1 MQANTMELTRTVR
14 SMRAQMAEWTV
25 ILDRMERELED
36 HQTSGHST
44 VMCPSSTAAE
54 FGYEFMGQSFSAHD
68 GADVLLSILRLF
80 AKQAPEFPER
90 FRRAVEPL
98 GRTRPYVAR
107 SPESVYPGK
116 PRLRKFTKVFAPG
129 WYIGT
134 NESNDKKVEL
144 VRTACQTFGV
154 RFGRD
159 LKVRM

>member
-1 MQANTMELTRTVR
+1 
-14 SMRAQMAEWTV
+14 MRVQMAEWTV

-68 GADVLLSILRLF
+68 GADVLLLILRLF

-98 GRTRPYVAR
+98 GRTRPYKELYGPGYLVVAIQF
-107 SPESVYPGK
+107 P
-116 PRLRKFTKVFAPG
+116 F
-129 WYIGT
+129 
-134 NESNDKKVEL
+134 
-144 VRTACQTFGV
+144 
-154 RFGRD
+154 FGRYAFDWIQKEWQSSPSTD
-159 LKVRM
+159 LGCFRSIYLTVPHLNDYALIRWPPPSNA

>member
-25 ILDRMERELED
+25 IFDRMERELED

-68 GADVLLSILRLF
+68 GADVLLLILRLF

-98 GRTRPYVAR
+98 GRTRPYAAR
-107 SPESVYPGK
+107 SPETVYPGR
-116 PRLRKFTKVFAPG
+116 PRLRKANSPKSLRLAGTSVPTRATTRRSSWSASLARPSAFASVG
-129 WYIGT
+129 I
-134 NESNDKKVEL
+134 
-144 VRTACQTFGV
+144 
-154 RFGRD
+154 
-159 LKVRM
+159 

>member
-1 MQANTMELTRTVR
+1 
-14 SMRAQMAEWTV
+14 
-25 ILDRMERELED
+25 
-36 HQTSGHST
+36 
-44 VMCPSSTAAE
+44 MCPSSTAAE

-107 SPESVYPGK
+107 SPESVYPGR

-144 VRTACQTFGV
+144 VRIACQTFGV